1 MLQAKHL
8 NDALLQHD
16 AQIKLKSLQHRKK
29 MVMLSCGKT
38 TKSGLKNIR
47 ARQLKN
53 ISYPSPETGTWNY
66 LEFIDNCNK
75 RKSRE

>member
-38 TKSGLKNIR
+38 TKSGLKKYKSKT
-47 ARQLKN
+47 KN

-75 RKSRE
+75 RTKK